1 MKEQHVIVL
10 NNAEIQSGSDRV
22 RWAEGLILQLP
33 PDHEGRNSWLLNY
46 GRGPEADKIRV
57 AQGFNQFD
65 WLEECD
71 SLSPR
76 GDALYGH
83 VKKNDDAELIQRIV
97 KEVVVRFEGM
107 EAKVKGSTK
116 EEFISYCHSQL
127 SGGIGM
133 QIRNSYDLW
142 NPQSQAAQYFIT
154 RNITRHPDAMCAEIL
169 KAVYATIVSTTHE

>member
-1 MKEQHVIVL
+1 
-10 NNAEIQSGSDRV
+10 
-22 RWAEGLILQLP
+22 
-33 PDHEGRNSWLLNY
+33 
-46 GRGPEADKIRV
+46 
-57 AQGFNQFD
+57 
-65 WLEECD
+65 
-71 SLSPR
+71 
-76 GDALYGH
+76 

-97 KEVVVRFEGM
+97 KEVVIRFEGM

-133 QIRNSYDLW
+133 QIRNNYDLW

-169 KAVYATIVSTTHE
+169 KAVYATIVSQS